1 MLRTKSA
8 LLSVLALSFGA
19 PAAIAAVPASG
30 DLGDAALS
38 VQWEGSGPYV
48 VTNVTPANGAD
59 TVVCEPAVPQVCD
72 QFSVN
77 VSITQEFRELP
88 ENQRESVKIAISFP
102 TTTTAEDYDLYLYDA
117 AGTVIGESA
126 TGGQE
131 AITVPLKTLKDGS
144 YVVSVVPFAPMGSNY
159 SGLVQVGKDA
169 KAASAG
175 FSLSPMAG
183 SAPLTV
189 TLDARALSTS
199 APAGGYVFEFGDG
212 SAPVTDMDGVVEH
225 TYQSNGQYL
234 SRVRFSDASTSK
246 GLSSAAQTVFVGDL
260 DVVGKAG
267 ANRMG
272 GSFGLG
278 LLSGLAALGLG
289 RRRMRG

>member
-1 MLRTKSA
+1 MLPAKSA
-8 LLSVLALSFGA
+8 LLSALSLSFCA
-19 PAAIAAVPASG
+19 PIAMAAVPASG
-30 DLGDAALS
+30 EVSDEALS

-48 VTNVTPANGAD
+48 FPNVTPVNGAD
-59 TVVCEPAVPQVCD
+59 TVICEPTVPQVCD

-77 VSITQEFRELP
+77 VSITKEFRELP
-88 ENQRESVKIAISFP
+88 ENQRESVRVAISFP

-131 AITVPLKTLKDGS
+131 AITVPLKTLKDGG
-144 YVVSVVPFAPMGSNY
+144 YVVSVVPFAPMGTNY

-169 KAASAG
+169 KAASSG
-175 FSLSPMAG
+175 FSLSPMTG

-189 TLDARALSTS
+189 TLDARALSAS
-199 APAGGYVFEFGDG
+199 VPAGGYVFEFGDG
-212 SAPVTDMDGVVEH
+212 SVPVTDMDGVIEH
-225 TYQSNGQYL
+225 TYESNGQYL
-234 SRVRFSDASTSK
+234 SRVRFSDGSTSK

-272 GSFGLG
+272 GSFALG
-278 LLSGLAALGLG
+278 LLAGLAALGLG
-289 RRRMRG
+289 RRLRG